1 MAGAPT
7 NESASARSVARISSA
22 LNAEARRRAAAAADD
37 DDDDEEEEEEVA
49 AAAEEEAEEANG
61 VSSSKV
67 MTRTACRT
75 KNEKNEKQS
84 SRMVDAVKV
93 RSLA

>member
-1 MAGAPT
+1 MVGAPT

-22 LNAEARRRAAAAADD
+22 LNAEERRRAAA
-37 DDDDEEEEEEVA
+37 DDDDEEEEEEKED
-49 AAAEEEAEEANG
+49 EEDAG

-75 KNEKNEKQS
+75 KNDGNASHTLQEW
-84 SRMVDAVKV
+84 
-93 RSLA
+93 